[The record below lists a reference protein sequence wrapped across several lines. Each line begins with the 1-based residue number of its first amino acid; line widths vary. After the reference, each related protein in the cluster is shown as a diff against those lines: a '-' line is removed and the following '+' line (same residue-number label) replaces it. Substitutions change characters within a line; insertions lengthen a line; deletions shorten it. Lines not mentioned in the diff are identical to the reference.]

1 MMNTLVHDSDALKAG
16 ATGVADSAAELPKT
30 KDDLATEFKT
40 LIAEGEELIK
50 QTSNLS
56 SDALAVAGNRFREQL
71 SAVKSRASDVGALAR
86 DKGRDAAV
94 MADNYVRAEPWTSI
108 GVAAG
113 IGLVVGALLFRRP

>member
-1 MMNTLVHDSDALKAG
+1 MNTLAQNSDALSFG
-16 ATGVADSAAELPKT
+16 ATRVADSAAELAKT
-30 KDDLATEFKT
+30 EDDLAAEFKK

-56 SDALAVAGNRFREQL
+56 GDALAVARNRFRDQL
-71 SAVKSRASDVGALAR
+71 TSVKSRACDVGALAR
-86 DKGRDAAV
+86 DKSRDAAV

-113 IGLVVGALLFRRP
+113 VGLVVGALLFRRR

>member
-1 MMNTLVHDSDALKAG
+1 LA
-16 ATGVADSAAELPKT
+16 KT
-30 KDDLATEFKT
+30 KDDLVAEFKT

-56 SDALAVAGNRFREQL
+56 GDALAVARNRFREQL

-113 IGLVVGALLFRRP
+113 LGFVVGALLFRRP